1 MSDAITAILDVHDT
15 PRTRNDSQG
24 MLLMLAA
31 EQPRQLGALMLQALA
46 RRSPSSAF
54 LDMALDLLPDDA
66 VPAVVAEA
74 WRRYR
79 DGERG
84 ELLASVMEFASYQA
98 PQLLQDDWEAL
109 LAIVSED
116 ELQLASQVWRG
127 LPSATAAQWAQI
139 LAEADDD
146 REMARARALLL
157 AAQPETYAIARGY
170 VVDWGRLDAE
180 VWAHWAGVA
189 DGPQPRR
196 LHGERPL
203 HIRFGREQHRAQQ
216 ADEPSWRKRIWRL
229 HPTWNSG
236 QVHHAGHMGGPL
248 EALCGGCHAPL
259 QRLLQTDAAALQ
271 PGASG
276 EVTLGLCLDCCGWEE
291 PPVRFYRHDAAG
303 QPGCHPSQYREVPNT
318 PTDSGDLMQAEVG
331 LAALGSERWRQQDWG
346 QSNHRQNL
354 SRVGGAPSWV
364 QSAWYPACID
374 CGEEMPFVMQLD
386 STLPTTGEG
395 ALLWGSGG
403 MLYTFWCAKCRVSG
417 HFWQCT

>member
-1 MSDAITAILDVHDT
+1 MSDAITAILDVHDN
-15 PRTRNDSQG
+15 PRTCNDSQS
-24 MLLMLAA
+24 MLLALAT
-31 EQPRQLGALMLQALA
+31 EQPGQLGALMRLALA

-54 LDMALDLLPDDA
+54 LDMTLDLLPDEA
-66 VPAVVAEA
+66 VAPVCAEA

-79 DGERG
+79 DGECG
-84 ELLASVMEFASYQA
+84 ELLASVIEFASYQA
-98 PQLLQDDWEAL
+98 PQVLQDDWEAL
-109 LAIVSED
+109 LAIASEN

-127 LPSATAAQWAQI
+127 LPSATAVQWAQI

-157 AAQPETYAIARGY
+157 AAQPESYAVARGY
-170 VVDWGRLDAE
+170 LADWGALDAE

-189 DGPQPRR
+189 DGPLPRR

-229 HPTWNSG
+229 HPTWNGG
-236 QVHHAGHMGGPL
+236 QVHHAGQMGGPL
-248 EALCGGCHAPL
+248 EALCGSCHAPL
-259 QRLLQTDAAALQ
+259 QRLMRTDAAALQ
-271 PGASG
+271 PGAAG
-276 EVTLGLCLDCCGWEE
+276 EITLGLCLDCCGWED
-291 PPVRFYRHDAAG
+291 PPVRFYRHDAVG
-303 QPGCHPSQYREVPNT
+303 LPSCHPSQRLEVPAT
-318 PTDSGDLMQAEVG
+318 PTDSGDLMRAEIG
-331 LAALGSERWRQQDWG
+331 LVAMDTMRWQQQDWG

-386 STLPTTGEG
+386 STLPTTSEG
-395 ALLWGSGG
+395 TLLWGSGG
-403 MLYTFWCAKCRVSG
+403 MLYTFWCATCRVSG

>member
-1 MSDAITAILDVHDT
+1 MSDPISAILEVHDA

-24 MLLMLAA
+24 MLLALAS
-31 EQPRQLGALMLQALA
+31 ESPLQLGQLMLQALA
-46 RRSPSSAF
+46 RRSPSSTF
-54 LDMALDLLPDDA
+54 LDTALDLLPDESVA
-66 VPAVVAEA
+66 PVCAEA

-79 DGERG
+79 EGERG
-84 ELLASVMEFASYQA
+84 ELLTSVIEFASYQA
-98 PQLLQDDWEAL
+98 PQVLQGDWDAL
-109 LAIVSED
+109 LVMAAED
-116 ELQLASQVWRG
+116 EVQLASQVWQA
-127 LPSATAAQWAQI
+127 LPPGVAAHWAQI

-157 AAQPETYAIARGY
+157 AIQPESYPAARGY
-170 VVDWGRLDAE
+170 LADWGRLDPE

-189 DGPQPRR
+189 DGARPRR
-196 LHGERPL
+196 LHDQKPL
-203 HIRFGREQHRAQQ
+203 HIRFGRVQHRAQL

-229 HPTWNSG
+229 HPTWNGG
-236 QVHHAGHMGGPL
+236 QLHHAGHMGGPL
-248 EALCGGCHAPL
+248 DALCGSCHAPL

-271 PGASG
+271 PGAPG
-276 EVTLGLCLDCCGWEE
+276 EVTLGLCLDCCGWED

-303 QPGCHPSQYREVPNT
+303 LPSCHPSQHLEVPAT
-318 PTDSGDLMQAEVG
+318 PTDSGDLMRAEVG
-331 LAALGSERWRQQDWG
+331 LAAMDAMRWQQQDWG

-386 STLPTTGEG
+386 STLPTTAEG
-395 ALLWGSGG
+395 TLLWGSGG
-403 MLYTFWCAKCRVSG
+403 MLYTFWCATCRVSG